1 MLTEQCDLIEQLESA
16 HKFHQTHAQIRKV
29 IRKGNNAGV
38 TTCIIME
45 QDMFLERWHEYIST
59 LNDDTRGGIPLISND
74 TKLSPITR
82 TDIEYALKGMSMRKT
97 PGPDGITTE
106 MLVAAGGR
114 GVTEITN
121 LANMIYSDGRFPE
134 QMFKSILITLPK
146 VMGTARCEKHPTV
159 SLLSHV
165 TKLVLRVIMN
175 RIRGRTL
182 SEISEVQYGF
192 MPDRGTRNA
201 IFVL

>member
-1 MLTEQCDLIEQLESA
+1 M
-16 HKFHQTHAQIRKV
+16 RKV
-29 IRKGNNAGV
+29 
-38 TTCIIME
+38 
-45 QDMFLERWHEYIST
+45 
-59 LNDDTRGGIPLISND
+59 
-74 TKLSPITR
+74 
-82 TDIEYALKGMSMRKT
+82 
-97 PGPDGITTE
+97 PGPDDITTE

-121 LANMIYSDGRFPE
+121 LANMMYSEGRFPE
-134 QMFKSILITLPK
+134 QMYKSIFNTITK
-146 VMGTARCEKHPTV
+146 VKGTAKCEKHRTL
-159 SLLSHV
+159 SLMSHV

-201 IFVL
+201 IFVLRRLVERMIEKQKDVYVCFIDYSKAFDTVKHEPLIELLQSLDIDPQDVKLLANLYKPTSGSKTQWRN